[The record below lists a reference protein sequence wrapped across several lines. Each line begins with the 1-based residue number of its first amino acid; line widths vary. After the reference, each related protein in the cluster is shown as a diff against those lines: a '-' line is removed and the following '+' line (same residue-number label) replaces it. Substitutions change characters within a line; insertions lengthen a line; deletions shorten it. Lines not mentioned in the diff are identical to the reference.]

1 MKCSSIA
8 VINLFKFHSRIK
20 GYLFPSVDADSGQTP
35 PPPSGDDVQAEKQSD
50 TEAEAEEGD
59 LEAAE
64 PKKKRRNQIGFRDR
78 KVRNVKFWY

>member
-1 MKCSSIA
+1 MYSSIG
-8 VINLFKFHSRIK
+8 IFNSFHCHSRIK

-35 PPPSGDDVQAEKQSD
+35 PPPSGDDVQAEKESD

-59 LEAAE
+59 LEAEA

>member
-1 MKCSSIA
+1 MYSSIG
-8 VINLFKFHSRIK
+8 ILNSFHCHSRIK

-35 PPPSGDDVQAEKQSD
+35 PPPSGDDVQAEKESD
-50 TEAEAEEGD
+50 TEAEEGD

-78 KVRNVKFWY
+78 KVRNVQLWY